1 MMSDRAASSAISD
14 LTKDVQDLTV
24 HDPDTVLK
32 TSVDISSPPPVDSP
46 NPWADAAK
54 TAKAKDDGQA
64 INRLKTPDP
73 TLLEQA
79 PDAEQ
84 AMPKLDEDRLG
95 TRVSSDVLE
104 EFDPLADK
112 KEMEA
117 QDAWARS
124 EGHPMPPKTDTHSRT
139 SSIPAPAPVPVPV
152 PVPERRDSLPRTPT
166 RPFSSPSSVPSPSAV
181 LSTFA
186 SSLAKTFTLPKSR
199 PSSMEGPQANVLTPR
214 SIQSFARQQQEPRPT
229 TPSRPQGA
237 DSVDYRHGEGS
248 ATQLQRRDV
257 EKGSNEPAPFD
268 FQKFLEQ
275 MKSKSAEPVAK
286 YLRSLVLFELH
297 VCIGF
302 ILCAAS

>member
-104 EFDPLADK
+104 EFDPLADR

-124 EGHPMPPKTDTHSRT
+124 EGHPMPLKANTHSRT

-166 RPFSSPSSVPSPSAV
+166 RSFSPQTSVPSPSVV

-199 PSSMEGPQANVLTPR
+199 PSSMEGPQANVLTPN

-229 TPSRPQGA
+229 TPSRPLGT
-237 DSVDYRHGEGS
+237 DFVDYHQGEGS

-257 EKGSNEPAPFD
+257 EKGSNEPVPFD
-268 FQKFLEQ
+268 FQKFLDQ
-275 MKSKSAEPVAK
+275 MKAKSAEPVAK
-286 YLRSLVLFELH
+286 YLRSLVQSLNCMFAL
-297 VCIGF
+297 GSNF
-302 ILCAAS
+302 A

>member
-1 MMSDRAASSAISD
+1 MSKLAASSAISE

-24 HDPDTVLK
+24 HDADTLMK
-32 TSVDISSPPPVDSP
+32 TSVDISLPPPVDGP

-54 TAKAKDDGQA
+54 TIGDDDDRQA

-73 TLLEQA
+73 TLLKKA
-79 PDAEQ
+79 PDAEH
-84 AMPKLDEDRLG
+84 AMPKLDEDGLG

-104 EFDPLADK
+104 EFDPLTDR

-117 QDAWARS
+117 QDAWVRP

-199 PSSMEGPQANVLTPR
+199 PSSMEGPQANILTPR
-214 SIQSFARQQQEPRPT
+214 SIQSFAGQQQEPRPT

-237 DSVDYRHGEGS
+237 DSVDYHQGEGS

-268 FQKFLEQ
+268 FQKFLDQ
-275 MKSKSAEPVAK
+275 MKAKSAEPVAK
-286 YLRSLVLFELH
+286 YLRSLVQSLNCMFAL
-297 VCIGF
+297 GSNF
-302 ILCAAS
+302 A